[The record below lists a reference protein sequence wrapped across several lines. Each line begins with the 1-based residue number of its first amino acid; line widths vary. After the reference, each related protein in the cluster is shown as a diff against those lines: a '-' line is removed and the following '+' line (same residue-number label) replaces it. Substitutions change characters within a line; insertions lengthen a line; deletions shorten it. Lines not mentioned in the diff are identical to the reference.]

1 MGGPQGLK
9 EYKRSRERQQTA
21 GIGGGVGGL
30 AMCNSLHPVQLMEL
44 ELDDTVMQ
52 VCDSHMMLM

>member
-21 GIGGGVGGL
+21 GIGGGVAGAGITNTL
-30 AMCNSLHPVQLMEL
+30 APQQIDDVMV
-44 ELDDTVMQ
+44 DDTIMQ
-52 VCDSHMMLM
+52 VGYFYCYM